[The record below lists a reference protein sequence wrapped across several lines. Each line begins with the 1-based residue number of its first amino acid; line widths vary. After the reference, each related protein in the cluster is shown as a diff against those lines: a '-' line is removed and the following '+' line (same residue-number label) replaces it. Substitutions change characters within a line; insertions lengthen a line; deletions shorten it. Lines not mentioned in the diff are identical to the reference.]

1 MPYVSTQPAWDLSF
15 DVVVI
20 GSGYAG
26 LTAAYEASAWA
37 DSVVVL
43 EKMAYTGGNSRIAG
57 GGYCCWDSKLKL
69 REKLGL
75 GQDSWE
81 LHAADTLAA
90 GGGFGDEEL
99 VKVMCR
105 EAPAG
110 LDLLVDAGI
119 TFRNSLPRIG
129 GHSAYRSYQMA
140 DNGAEV
146 MSKLEAFACQRG
158 NVTIVRKAAV
168 DGIIRCKE
176 SGRVLGVSVE
186 LAEQGT
192 KVIGANHR
200 VVIATGGYAADVE
213 LRSAY
218 KPGLT
223 AAYNCTNHKGAT
235 GEVIRFAKEIGADT
249 SHMEFVQL
257 YPCANPKT
265 GGIDQGAFLCFS
277 GTGYGLVYVN
287 QEGKLFVNELD
298 TRERVS
304 DAQISNGEGPSY
316 SILNQRIFDALGIG
330 AQDVERMVRSGRAL
344 TADSLDAL
352 AREAG
357 FDPQVFTAAIE
368 AHNQAIAQ
376 GRDPAFGK
384 PMTQAMIPLEEGPFF
399 AIAQWP
405 SVHYCMGGLR
415 IDPQTHVLDIW
426 GDPIPGLHAA
436 GEVCGGLHGIDRLG
450 GNGIAECVVFGRRAG
465 RAPEQLESL

>member
-1 MPYVSTQPAWDLSF
+1 MPYVSNEPKWDQSF

-20 GSGYAG
+20 GTGYAG
-26 LTAAYEASAWA
+26 LAAAYEASAWA
-37 DSVVVL
+37 KSVVVL

-57 GGYCCWDSKLKL
+57 GGYCCWDSKLKF
-69 REKLGL
+69 RQKLGL
-75 GQDSWE
+75 GEDSWQ

-90 GGGFGDEEL
+90 GGGYGSQEL
-99 VKVMCR
+99 VEVMCQ

-110 LDLLVDAGI
+110 LDMLVDAGI
-119 TFRNSLPRIG
+119 EFRNSLPRIG

-140 DNGAEV
+140 DNGSQV
-146 MSKLEAFACQRG
+146 MDKLEAFACQRG

-168 DGIIRCKE
+168 DGIYRLGE
-176 SGRVLGVSVE
+176 TGAVVGVSVDFADGGRQAVQAKE
-186 LAEQGT
+186 
-192 KVIGANHR
+192 R
-200 VVIATGGYAADVE
+200 VVVATGGYAADVE
-213 LRSAY
+213 LRSSY

-287 QEGKLFVNELD
+287 KEGRRFVSELG
-298 TRERVS
+298 TREQVS
-304 DAQISNGEGPSY
+304 NAQIGSGEGPSY
-316 SILNQRIFDALGIG
+316 SILNDRIFAALGIG
-330 AQDVERMVRSGRAL
+330 DEDVERMVRSGRAHASD
-344 TADSLDAL
+344 TL
-352 AREAG
+352 AGLAEAAG
-357 FDPQVFTAAIE
+357 FDPSTFVGEIE
-368 AHNQAIAQ
+368 AHNAAIAA
-376 GRDPAFGK
+376 GEDPAFGK
-384 PMTQAMIPLEEGPFF
+384 PMTSAMIPLEEGRFY

-415 IDPQTHVLDIW
+415 IDPQTRVLDVW
-426 GDPIPGLHAA
+426 GKPIAGLHAA
-436 GEVCGGLHGIDRLG
+436 GECCGGLHGIDRLG

-465 RAPEQLESL
+465 LSPQEIEEL